1 MVVKPQYGN
10 QGRGVTTNLTTRE
23 QVLKAYEAARAEEST
38 VLVESFAP
46 GDDYRL
52 LVIGGKL
59 IAAARREAAQV
70 VGDGV
75 HTVAELVEIEN
86 TRIPSAATITPPR

>member
-10 QGRGVTTNLTTRE
+10 QGRGVTTNLTSRE
-23 QVLKAYEAARAEEST
+23 QVIAPTKPPGPRNRRLSSR
-38 VLVESFAP
+38 SFAP

-70 VGDGV
+70 VADGV
-75 HTVAELVEIEN
+75 HTVAELVEIVN
-86 TRIPSAATITPPR
+86 TRIPSAATITPRR